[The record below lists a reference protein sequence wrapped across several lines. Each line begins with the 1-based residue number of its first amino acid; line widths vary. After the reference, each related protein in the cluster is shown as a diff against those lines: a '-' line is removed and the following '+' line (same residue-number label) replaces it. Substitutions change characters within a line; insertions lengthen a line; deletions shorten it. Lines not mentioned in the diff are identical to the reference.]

1 MAEFIPRPQHG
12 EGDSRQNCEAGR
24 NHDQAGL
31 WCNVRCPEKAVPEPV
46 NHVEK
51 RVEVRKR
58 LPEGRQGV
66 NRVEDARKEGER
78 HDDEVLKRRQLV
90 ELVGPDSRNQT
101 QGAEYRAAEQRKR
114 RQPQRRPH
122 WIRLDELLAKAFWRT
137 LIITRPG
144 TRNAL

>member
-114 RQPQRRPH
+114 RQPQGARTESSTNHTVTANTPNPTIRP
-122 WIRLDELLAKAFWRT
+122 RATAAST
-137 LIITRPG
+137 
-144 TRNAL
+144 